1 MLLHRDLMLCGGV
14 FWLRGEDRIL
24 EPDLI
29 DPLGLNRHIMAIHV
43 LSKLLFYKPLA
54 GFQLLQ

>member
-1 MLLHRDLMLCGGV
+1 MLCGGV
-14 FWLRGEDRIL
+14 FWLRGEDRIS